1 MQMRAKP
8 AGSQGRSPAFGP
20 EVERVGNRMPYADAM
35 QAAFA
40 PYEDAPVQRR
50 ESEGSSPAEGDTQAV
65 AQHGVSSGAGAQ
77 LPHYERIQKSFG
89 AHDISNVRAHIGGKA
104 AVAANDLGAV
114 AYATGSDVAFDS
126 KPDLHTAAHEA
137 SHVVQQRAGV
147 HLKGGVGQAG
157 DQYEQHAD
165 HVADL
170 VVAGESAEGV
180 LSQMAS
186 AESTSGRPSGAVQQ
200 KKKKR
205 KKQKEASN
213 TSGVRSSL
221 PGKSG
226 EAPSEASS
234 DSVGV
239 GQSLGRGGA
248 AGFSDGELFDGMT
261 DTRHALAGSK
271 PGSVEADDHEQNLTI
286 LQWEASERGFSD
298 SSPGADAAT
307 AVKLPSGVEVSASA
321 AHLRYLVEEEV
332 RWRGNPFGLIAEVR
346 EAARSAEVEREAE
359 EEASEDG
366 MCSPGDQV
374 GELQQILLVL
384 ESEATLVLER
394 NKAFATQFKTRA
406 HRTAWSILDESK
418 RRVLA
423 EMDRYGMSVDRE
435 QGFGGARSEERSETK
450 AMRAAAERMAISK
463 QRVDA
468 LTKKRRKL
476 VSGFGYPNIMST
488 MPKGESSP
496 SNDEERGELAAAD
509 AELKAAEIQ
518 HVQLRMVLESQYPAL
533 ARYKSAGE
541 LGKVAKGNDAGPD
554 KMAWDLDENLIKI
567 AEARDA
573 LASKDLDPMT
583 LPEVVGMTKQALMV
597 PSGSMRSQIVGKMVS
612 DAKPSRVRAFAIAA
626 ITIGLGLLAI
636 PLSGGAS
643 MGAGAS
649 AAVVA
654 VEGVALG
661 IDAVLLSRSVSEYMV
676 KKAAGGTDPDRAR
689 ALSQEDP
696 SLGWLAVE
704 ILATGVGAGAAIKT
718 FRSLAAARRA
728 ALQSQGPLELEKGL
742 RELRQLG
749 EGAGLSEKSQ
759 RRLVGEVQEKQ
770 TVTKASAKE
779 PGKSMNAGEVEA
791 QPIAGVKTAKP
802 PTGRALPELPV
813 RVGDVFDTNKEKD
826 FYWSVQFRVTSPRGD
841 HYLGEGAVML
851 EDGAPRGAP
860 SFVLN
865 ATTDSDPFEAIR
877 IYDDVVDGV
886 GSGERH
892 SLTTY
897 AIKTL
902 LREYR
907 MRFGHLPEALEGS
920 LAWSNKLNFQTEY
933 HELLSAGV
941 PSEEAAVT
949 AIKKVS
955 FGKHRIAAGY
965 SDFEVTLKDT
975 EWVELEG
982 FGRQKVPKKISVT
995 ARRGD
1000 GGNGIR

>member
-1 MQMRAKP
+1 MACKC
-8 AGSQGRSPAFGP
+8 GRNPQAVRVARPAFGP

-114 AYATGSDVAFDS
+114 AYATGSDVAFES

-147 HLKGGVGQAG
+147 HLKGGVGQARRSIRAARRPRRRSG
-157 DQYEQHAD
+157 CCGGKCRRGAQSDGQRGVDFGTA
-165 HVADL
+165 L
-170 VVAGESAEGV
+170 RCRSAKEEKEEK
-180 LSQMAS
+180 
-186 AESTSGRPSGAVQQ
+186 AERGFEHLGGAV
-200 KKKKR
+200 
-205 KKQKEASN
+205 
-213 TSGVRSSL
+213 VPCLVSL
-221 PGKSG
+221 ARP
-226 EAPSEASS
+226 PSEASS

-476 VSGFGYPNIMST
+476 VSGFGYP
-488 MPKGESSP
+488 KHHEH
-496 SNDEERGELAAAD
+496 D
-509 AELKAAEIQ
+509 AQ
-518 HVQLRMVLESQYPAL
+518 
-533 ARYKSAGE
+533 G
-541 LGKVAKGNDAGPD
+541 
-554 KMAWDLDENLIKI
+554 
-567 AEARDA
+567 
-573 LASKDLDPMT
+573 
-583 LPEVVGMTKQALMV
+583 
-597 PSGSMRSQIVGKMVS
+597 
-612 DAKPSRVRAFAIAA
+612 RVFA
-626 ITIGLGLLAI
+626 
-636 PLSGGAS
+636 
-643 MGAGAS
+643 
-649 AAVVA
+649 
-654 VEGVALG
+654 
-661 IDAVLLSRSVSEYMV
+661 
-676 KKAAGGTDPDRAR
+676 
-689 ALSQEDP
+689 Q
-696 SLGWLAVE
+696 
-704 ILATGVGAGAAIKT
+704 
-718 FRSLAAARRA
+718 
-728 ALQSQGPLELEKGL
+728 
-742 RELRQLG
+742 
-749 EGAGLSEKSQ
+749 
-759 RRLVGEVQEKQ
+759 
-770 TVTKASAKE
+770 
-779 PGKSMNAGEVEA
+779 
-791 QPIAGVKTAKP
+791 
-802 PTGRALPELPV
+802 
-813 RVGDVFDTNKEKD
+813 
-826 FYWSVQFRVTSPRGD
+826 
-841 HYLGEGAVML
+841 
-851 EDGAPRGAP
+851 
-860 SFVLN
+860 
-865 ATTDSDPFEAIR
+865 
-877 IYDDVVDGV
+877 
-886 GSGERH
+886 
-892 SLTTY
+892 
-897 AIKTL
+897 
-902 LREYR
+902 
-907 MRFGHLPEALEGS
+907 
-920 LAWSNKLNFQTEY
+920 
-933 HELLSAGV
+933 
-941 PSEEAAVT
+941 
-949 AIKKVS
+949 
-955 FGKHRIAAGY
+955 
-965 SDFEVTLKDT
+965 
-975 EWVELEG
+975 
-982 FGRQKVPKKISVT
+982 
-995 ARRGD
+995 
-1000 GGNGIR
+1000 